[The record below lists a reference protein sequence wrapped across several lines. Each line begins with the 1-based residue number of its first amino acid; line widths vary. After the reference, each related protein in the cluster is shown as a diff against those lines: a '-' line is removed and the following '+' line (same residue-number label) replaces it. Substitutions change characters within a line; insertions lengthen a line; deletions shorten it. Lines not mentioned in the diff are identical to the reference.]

1 MVNVE
6 TTNYDLHNNANLWNG
21 PESQTVNYLLFTV
34 VVFLLKVLPEKLF
47 SWQNYYQP
55 FLWTISITKELDIHL
70 IIQAQFESQLT
81 HSAEANS

>member
-1 MVNVE
+1 MKWPRKP
-6 TTNYDLHNNANLWNG
+6 DC
-21 PESQTVNYLLFTV
+21 QLFIIHCSCI
-34 VVFLLKVLPEKLF
+34 FGDLLKVLPEKLF